1 MANSRTGMRKLKEL
15 LRLHFESGLSQRA
28 IARSLNISSS
38 TIGEHLKRFQTAGL
52 GWPLPEDLDDAAL
65 EKKLFPEVVPFR
77 KVEGLPDWRH
87 VHQELKRKGV
97 TLALLWDEY
106 KAEQPEGLG
115 YSRFCELYGRF
126 ARTLR
131 LSMRQVHVAGE
142 KTFVDYAG
150 QTMPITDRETG
161 EVRQAQIFLAVLGA
175 SSYTYAEASWTQT
188 LPDWIDSHSRAF
200 EFFGGATELTV
211 PDNLKSGVSKAHRY
225 DPDINP
231 TYHEWAR
238 HFGTAIMPARARKPR
253 DKAKAEGGVLVA
265 ERWILAVLRNLAFFS
280 LEELNAELRKLCKKL
295 NERPFQK
302 LPGSRHSE
310 YLRLDRPALK
320 PLPTTPFSFGEW
332 SKQRVGPDYHV
343 EADCHYYSVPSA
355 LVGESVDIR
364 VAKRTVEVFHS
375 GRRVTSHLRNHEA
388 GSKTTSREHMPIA
401 HQKYLDWTPE
411 KIDAWAEKA
420 GYETYCYFQ
429 AILADRPHPK
439 VGYRACQGVIRLEKT
454 YPLERIEAACR
465 RANLLGITR
474 VESLAS
480 ILANGLDRLPVS
492 PPAETAAI
500 EHENIRGAEYYA
512 RREIWALPDFAAAC
526 VS

>member
-1 MANSRTGMRKLKEL
+1 MANTRTGMRKLKEL
-15 LRLHFESGLSQRA
+15 LRLHFESRLSQRA

-38 TIGEHLKRFQTAGL
+38 TIGEHLNRFQKAGL
-52 GWPLPEDLDDAAL
+52 SWPLPEDLDDAAL
-65 EKKLFPEVVPFR
+65 ESKLFPGVVSAR
-77 KVEGLPDWRH
+77 KAEALPDWRD

-97 TLALLWDEY
+97 TLALLWEEY
-106 KAEQPEGLG
+106 KVERPECLG

-131 LSMRQVHVAGE
+131 LSMRQVHKAGE
-142 KTFVDYAG
+142 MTFVDYAG

-175 SSYTYAEASWTQT
+175 SNYTYAEASWTQT
-188 LPDWIDSHSRAF
+188 LPDWVDSHSRAV

-211 PDNLKSGVSKAHRY
+211 PDNLRSGVSKAHRY
-225 DPDINP
+225 DPEINP

-238 HFGTAIMPARARKPR
+238 HFGTAIMPTRARKPK
-253 DKAKAEGGVLVA
+253 DKAKVEGGVLVA
-265 ERWILAVLRNLAFFS
+265 ERWVLAALRNQTFFS
-280 LEELNAELRKLCKKL
+280 LDELNAALRKLCQKL

-302 LPGSRHSE
+302 LPGSRYSE

-343 EADCHYYSVPSA
+343 EADRHYYSVPSD
-355 LVGESVDIR
+355 LVGETVDIR
-364 VAKRTVEVFHS
+364 VAKGTVEVFRN
-375 GRRVTSHLRNHEA
+375 GRRVTSHRRSREA
-388 GSKTTSREHMPIA
+388 GCKTTIREHMPIA
-401 HQKYLDWTPE
+401 HQRYLDWTPE
-411 KIDAWAEKA
+411 KIEAWAETA
-420 GYETYCYFQ
+420 GYETFCFFQ
-429 AILADRPHPK
+429 AILADRSHPR
-439 VGYRACQGVIRLEKT
+439 VGYRACQGVIRLGKT
-454 YPLERIEAACR
+454 YPLDRIEAACR

-474 VESLAS
+474 VDSLAS

-492 PPAETAAI
+492 PPADTVAI
-500 EHENIRGAEYYA
+500 EHENIRGADYYG
-512 RREIWALPDFAAAC
+512 RPEIWAVPGFADAC